1 MRWLEEQRDPNHP
14 HICTIEEVV
23 DETPTV
29 RTLYFHDPVLAEV
42 EPGQFAMVWIPGVNE
57 LPMSVMISEKK
68 DEAGFTVRKRGESS
82 TALYN
87 LKVGDK
93 IGVRGPYGNS
103 FDYRDPNGIRLENH
117 RKSPFKDILLIGGG
131 TGLVPLLRLQKY
143 WMQDVLG
150 HPHITLLMGS
160 KTKDEVFFEDIA
172 KKIPTDYLSDDEYDS
187 RYDIDFGDGATERAM
202 KKRSD
207 KAEEALEIIPVTED
221 GSYGEKGYV
230 TDVLEKLLEEN
241 KYDAIYTCGPELM
254 MHKVVKLANEKGI
267 FVQASLER
275 MMKCGV
281 GICGS
286 CCVGQDLAC
295 RDGTVFDGEYLAKSS
310 EFGHFQ
316 RTKSG
321 ILEKI

>member
-14 HICTIEEVV
+14 HICIIEKVV
-23 DETPTV
+23 NETPTV
-29 RTLYFHDPVLAEV
+29 RTLYFHDPVLANV
-42 EPGQFAMVWIPGVNE
+42 LPGQFAMVWIPGVNE
-57 LPMSVMISEKK
+57 LPMSVMISEN
-68 DEAGFTVRKRGESS
+68 DEKSGFTVRKRGESS

-87 LKVGDK
+87 LQVGQQ

-103 FDYRDPNGIRLENH
+103 FDI
-117 RKSPFKDILLIGGG
+117 KDGEILLIGGG
-131 TGLVPLLRLQKY
+131 TGLVPLMRLIKFSK
-143 WMQDVLG
+143 DTNK
-150 HPHITLLMGS
+150 ITLLMGS
-160 KTKDEVFFEDIA
+160 QTKEEVFFEDMA
-172 KKIPTDYLSDDEYDS
+172 KNSWLCNDLNCIS
-187 RYDIDFGDGATERAM
+187 
-202 KKRSD
+202 
-207 KAEEALEIIPVTED
+207 VTED

-241 KYDAIYTCGPELM
+241 TYDAIYTCGPELM
-254 MHKVVKLANEKGI
+254 MYKTVKLANEKGI

-286 CCVGQDLAC
+286 CCVNEDLVC
-295 RDGTVFDGEYLAKSS
+295 RDGTVFDGQYLAKNS

>member
-14 HICTIEEVV
+14 HICIIEKVV

-29 RTLYFHDPVLAEV
+29 RTIYFHDPVLANV
-42 EPGQFAMVWIPGVNE
+42 LPGQFAMVWIPGVNE
-57 LPMSVMISEKK
+57 LPMSVMISEN
-68 DEAGFTVRKRGESS
+68 DEKSGFTVRKRGESS

-87 LKVGDK
+87 LQVGQQ

-103 FDYRDPNGIRLENH
+103 FDI
-117 RKSPFKDILLIGGG
+117 KDGEILLIGGG
-131 TGLVPLLRLQKY
+131 TGLVPLMRLIKFSK
-143 WMQDVLG
+143 DTNK
-150 HPHITLLMGS
+150 ITLLMGS
-160 KTKDEVFFEDIA
+160 QTKEEVFFEDTT
-172 KKIPTDYLSDDEYDS
+172 KNSWLHNDLDC
-187 RYDIDFGDGATERAM
+187 
-202 KKRSD
+202 
-207 KAEEALEIIPVTED
+207 IPVTED

-230 TDVLEKLLEEN
+230 TDILEKLLEEN
-241 KYDAIYTCGPELM
+241 TYDAIYTCGPELM
-254 MHKVVKLANEKGI
+254 MYKAVKLANEKGI

-286 CCVGQDLAC
+286 CCVNEDLVC
-295 RDGTVFDGEYLAKSS
+295 RDGTVFDGQHLAKNS
-310 EFGHFQ
+310 EFGHLQ

>member
-14 HICTIEEVV
+14 HICTIERVV

-29 RTLYFHDPVLAEV
+29 RTLYFHDEVLANV
-42 EPGQFAMVWIPGVNE
+42 KPGQFAMIWIPGVNE

-68 DEAGFTVRKRGESS
+68 DEAGLTVRKRGESS

-87 LKVGDK
+87 LKIGDK

-103 FDYRDPNGIRLENH
+103 FEITNG
-117 RKSPFKDILLIGGG
+117 KILLIGGG
-131 TGLVPLLRLQKY
+131 TGLVPLMRLIKY
-143 WMQDVLG
+143 SNPDWTTNQ
-150 HPHITLLMGS
+150 ITVLMGS
-160 KTKDEVFFEDIA
+160 KTKEEVFFEDISN
-172 KKIPTDYLSDDEYDS
+172 KMLTHSQNPQ
-187 RYDIDFGDGATERAM
+187 
-202 KKRSD
+202 
-207 KAEEALEIIPVTED
+207 IIPVTED
-221 GSYGEKGYV
+221 VSYGVKGYV

-241 KYDAIYTCGPELM
+241 EYDAIYTCGPELM
-254 MHKVVKLANEKGI
+254 MYKVVKLANEKGI

-286 CCVGQDLAC
+286 CCVNEDLVC
-295 RDGTVFDGEYLAKSS
+295 RDGTVFDGQYLAKNT
-310 EFGHFQ
+310 EFGHFE

>member
-1 MRWLEEQRDPNHP
+1 LEEQRDPNHP
-14 HICTIEEVV
+14 HICTIERVV

-29 RTLYFHDPVLAEV
+29 RTLYFHDPVLANV
-42 EPGQFAMVWIPGVNE
+42 LPGQFAMVWIPGVNE
-57 LPMSVMISEKK
+57 LPMSVMTSL
-68 DEAGFTVRKRGESS
+68 DFPEAGFTVRKRGESS

-87 LKVGDK
+87 LKIGDK

-103 FDYRDPNGIRLENH
+103 FATENIRVLTDA
-117 RKSPFKDILLIGGG
+117 KVLLIGGG
-131 TGLVPLLRLQKY
+131 TGLVPLMRYLDFL
-143 WMQDVLG
+143 VNPAING
-150 HPHITLLMGS
+150 ASVTLLMGS
-160 KTKDEVFFEDIA
+160 KTKDEVFFEEKA
-172 KKIPTDYLSDDEYDS
+172 RELN
-187 RYDIDFGDGATERAM
+187 TESSNLR
-202 KKRSD
+202 
-207 KAEEALEIIPVTED
+207 IIPVTED

-241 KYDAIYTCGPELM
+241 TYDAIYTCGPELM
-254 MHKVVKLANEKGI
+254 MYKVVKLANEKGI

-286 CCVGQDLAC
+286 CCVNEDLVC
-295 RDGTVFDGEYLAKSS
+295 RDGTVFDGQHLAENS
-310 EFGHFQ
+310 EFGHFE

>member
-1 MRWLEEQRDPNHP
+1 VKWLEEQRDNNHP
-14 HICTIEEVV
+14 HICTIEKIV

-29 RTLYFHDPVLAEV
+29 RTLYFKDSVLAKV
-42 EPGQFAMVWIPGVNE
+42 LPGQFAMVWIPGVNE
-57 LPMSVMISEKK
+57 LPMSVMVS
-68 DEAGFTVRKRGESS
+68 DLQDQAALTVRKRGESS

-87 LKVGDK
+87 LSEGQQ

-103 FDYRDPNGIRLENH
+103 FEI
-117 RKSPFKDILLIGGG
+117 KDGRILLIGGG
-131 TGLVPLLRLQKY
+131 TGLVPLMRLIKFSKSSN
-143 WMQDVLG
+143 
-150 HPHITLLMGS
+150 HITVLMGS
-160 KTKDEVFFEDIA
+160 QTKDEVFFEDTA
-172 KKIPTDYLSDDEYDS
+172 KKLFHEKPH
-187 RYDIDFGDGATERAM
+187 
-202 KKRSD
+202 
-207 KAEEALEIIPVTED
+207 EIIPVTED

-241 KYDAIYTCGPELM
+241 TYDAIYTCGPELM
-254 MHKVVKLANEKGI
+254 MYKTVQLAQKKRI

-286 CCVGQDLAC
+286 CCINNDLVC
-295 RDGTVFDGEYLAKSS
+295 RDGTVFDGEHLSEKS
-310 EFGHFQ
+310 EFGYSH